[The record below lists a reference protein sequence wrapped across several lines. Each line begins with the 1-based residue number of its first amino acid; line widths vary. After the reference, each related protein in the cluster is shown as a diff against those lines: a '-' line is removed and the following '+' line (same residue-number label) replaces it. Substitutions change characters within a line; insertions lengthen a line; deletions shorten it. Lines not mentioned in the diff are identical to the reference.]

1 MEKVVFDWDRN
12 NLTKIRAHRA
22 KVEEV
27 EQALSRDPVL
37 IYEQD
42 ADGEARYVY
51 YGETNRNRLLA
62 IVLTERDDSI
72 RVITAY
78 EPDAGQKQDYLERRA
93 RGE

>member
-1 MEKVVFDWDRN
+1 MEMVVFDWDRN
-12 NLTKIRAHRA
+12 NLTKIRAHRVQ
-22 KVEEV
+22 VEEV

-42 ADGEARYVY
+42 ASGEARYVY
-51 YGETNRNRLLA
+51 YGGTERDRLLA
-62 IVLTERDDSI
+62 IVPTERNDKI

-78 EPDAGQKQDYLERRA
+78 DLDAGQKRDYLERRA